1 MKKPV
6 IFIALAND
14 KVDETRYLRN
24 LSAELHAIRTWI
36 LQAEA
41 DGLCE
46 LVERTSVTVADIIE
60 VFENPKYKDRIAV
73 FHYGGHADG
82 FSLLLESATGSN
94 AMTDKE
100 GLVSFFARQHSLKL
114 IFLNGCSS
122 EGQTNA
128 LLNAGIP
135 AVIGTM
141 SAINDEL
148 ATQIAGR
155 FYKSLSMGA
164 GMEQAWNS
172 AIDEVKITASKLES
186 REDGTISTQTR
197 ELHWKGKAEKLDQ
210 FPWKISFKD
219 GGDLI
224 RKWNLPDESE
234 NPLFGLPP
242 VPQTYTLPEIPFL
255 YLQRYERKHAEIYFG
270 RSTIVR
276 NFYQLI
282 NDKNAPSLILLYG
295 QSGVGK
301 SSLLEAGLEPRLE
314 EAYHVLYLRR
324 DDKTGLS
331 TTMLNSLNEILG
343 LDPGQITQRAPSSQ
357 DISILIDQLTTLS
370 HTASPAIQPDLLSL
384 AEKLRNSTLAASTS
398 LPSAKDE
405 ENHDLNKDYI
415 SDLKT
420 AWLAV
425 EKHIQKPMVLIMDQV
440 EEAYTR
446 GTGDVKLEF
455 TEFFSNLKNLLH
467 NRSSSIQG
475 KLVLSFRKEYQSE
488 VDHYCK
494 NFELSRSYIFLE
506 HIDKGDIQDLFRGFE
521 QNPRLKSRYNLTVAN
536 GVAETIGEDLTD
548 ETGTPIAAMLQILL
562 TKMWYKATER
572 SASNPVFSHELYR
585 EIRQEGIAMDEF
597 LGKQLAALAEKHPES
612 ARNGLTV
619 DVLAIY
625 TTVNDTATSKTHE
638 ELTSNYPLAKD
649 KVIAITHSCQELFL
663 LTSIGTDPH
672 RHMLAHDTLAKSVK
686 KLYHASTDPLQ
697 QAKRIISS
705 KMESIQSGAENAIF
719 DEWDLAL
726 LEKVEH
732 LLPSPDKVL
741 REVLATSIVANEE
754 RKRDAKTRAFFKIA
768 GVLFTIFA
776 AIVISILYLKSIK
789 SELRATITQK
799 AALATTYLVID
810 PTFSIKQAGLAFQ
823 LQENETN
830 AQVNSAL
837 ISSFYNALS
846 KKHAFYQEVYKSEFT
861 ISELLSN
868 NKANIFIPRNNDF
881 EMTVINQ
888 NGDLLFAMNCDKSP
902 NPDFISYY
910 DKVKISPNGDYIIAL
925 MTDRRV
931 QMWSKEG
938 ELMNTYI
945 GPYQSIDISPNGKE
959 WLGTVYEDD
968 LLTKENLE
976 LDTNWNQST
985 IIHLFD
991 NNGNLRT
998 ERCIPGYVVVISYHP
1013 KLPYY
1018 LYSGFRPDYLNKEE
1032 NIDPI
1037 TTNHNYISV
1046 IDRNWR
1052 LVTKLYHS
1060 DSEVRQL
1067 DISKTGNLVIAKLTS
1082 GNVDILDIN
1091 GKLIRTFKREEGNR
1105 NDSWYVNLAIGN
1117 DDSTVAITRLDS
1129 FATIYNLYKPNKE
1142 PVILAQKQMVTFV
1155 KFSPYGDAIVTGSS
1169 DATAKVWNSKGEML
1183 FHLVGHKSDVTDA
1196 HFDTDKIIYTS
1207 SSDGQILKWTL
1218 ASYEN
1223 KTISNLNTQVSY
1235 IDLDSSNQ
1243 YLVSS
1248 SSDNMMRIW
1257 DLKNNTL
1264 FKSIDFKE
1272 KGLGYANFISKT
1284 EIIGSNLNGE
1294 AFYIKIT
1301 DATPIP
1307 LIGHTQKV
1315 TWLSNLGDQIIT
1327 AGDDATLRF
1336 WSKSGNLLKTI
1347 YSNYGAL
1354 KSLAIAPKSK
1364 KIAVGCESGA
1374 VYIYDALGNTVDSL
1388 MEHTREIIYMDI
1400 SSDGKI
1406 LVTASSDSESIIW
1419 NVGLGKSQFLE
1430 KIKCSPY
1437 NKCRYNS
1444 VIISNDQKYILTSS
1458 TDRVARL
1465 FDMEGK
1471 LLATLTGH
1479 KSSVTA
1485 AYFSYDDKKIYTFSE
1500 DKTIRIWD
1508 KEGNEHGVYFGHTL
1522 PVNNAVMNSTNKKIY
1537 SCSDDGT
1544 IRTWLTPSSIYEWMV
1559 THEY

>member
-6 IFIALAND
+6 IFLAFAND

-24 LSAELHAIRTWI
+24 LSVELHAIRTWL

-46 LVERTSVTVADIIE
+46 LVERMSVTVSDIIE
-60 VFENPKYKDRIAV
+60 VFENPKYKDRIGV

-82 FSLLLESATGSN
+82 FSLLLEN
-94 AMTDKE
+94 ADGTNSITNKE

-128 LLNAGIP
+128 LLTAGIP

-141 SAINDEL
+141 SAINDEM
-148 ATQIAGR
+148 ATQIAER

-164 GMEQAWNS
+164 GIEQAWNS
-172 AIDEVKITASKLES
+172 SIDEVKMTTSKLEKS
-186 REDGTISTQTR
+186 KDGTIFTQTR
-197 ELHWKGKAEKLDQ
+197 DLHWKGKVENLDQ

-219 GGDLI
+219 GSDII

-234 NPLFGLPP
+234 NPLFGLPD
-242 VPQTYTLPEIPFL
+242 VPQTYTLPETPFL
-255 YLQRYERKHAEIYFG
+255 YLQRYERKHAEIFFG
-270 RSTIVR
+270 RSTIIR

-324 DDKTGLS
+324 DDENGLS

-343 LDPGQITQRAPSSQ
+343 LDPNKITQRSPTIQ

-370 HTASPAIQPDLLSL
+370 YTASPAIQPDMITL
-384 AEKLRNSTLAASTS
+384 AEKLRKSTGEIANSPTITNA
-398 LPSAKDE
+398 E
-405 ENHDLNKDYI
+405 ENHGESKSYI

-425 EKHIQKPMVLIMDQV
+425 EKHIEKPLIVIMDQV

-446 GTGDVKLEF
+446 GTGKVKIEF
-455 TEFFSNLKNLLH
+455 TTFFTHLQNLL
-467 NRSSSIQG
+467 NTRSNSIQG

-488 VDHYCK
+488 VDQYCK
-494 NFELSRSYIFLE
+494 NFELSRSNIFLE
-506 HIDKGDIQDLFRGFE
+506 HLDKGDIHDLFRGFE
-521 QNPRLKSRYNLTVAN
+521 QNPRLKARYNLTVAS

-562 TKMWYKATER
+562 TKMWHKAIER
-572 SASNPVFSHELYR
+572 SASNPIFSHELYR

-597 LGKQLAALAEKHPES
+597 LAKQLDTLTEKHPES
-612 ARNGLTV
+612 SRDGLTI
-619 DVLAIY
+619 DVLAMY

-649 KVIAITHSCQELFL
+649 EVIAITHSCQDLFL

-726 LEKVEH
+726 LKKVKH
-732 LLPSPDKVL
+732 LLPNPDQTLAQVL
-741 REVLATSIVANEE
+741 VTSILADET
-754 RKRDAKTRAFFKIA
+754 RKKDAKTRAFFKIA

-776 AIVISILYLKSIK
+776 AVAISLLYFRSVK

-799 AALATTYLVID
+799 AALSATNLDKD
-810 PTFSIKQAGLAFQ
+810 PTFSLQQASIAFN
-823 LQENETN
+823 LQENEKN

-837 ISSFYNALS
+837 ISSFYNASS
-846 KKHAFYQEVYKSEFT
+846 KKRAFYQPIFSSKSN
-861 ISELLSN
+861 INQLLASKN
-868 NKANIFIPRNNDF
+868 GNIFIPRNNDY
-881 EMTVINQ
+881 EMEVINQ
-888 NGDLLFAMNCDKSP
+888 TGDSLFSMSCDASP
-902 NPDFISYY
+902 DPDFVSFYN
-910 DKVKISPNGDYIIAL
+910 DVKISPDGNYILAL
-925 MTDRRV
+925 MSDSRV

-938 ELMNTYI
+938 ELINTFK
-945 GPYQSIDISPNGKE
+945 GPYYSIDISPNSEE
-959 WLGTVYEDD
+959 WLGTIYEGS
-968 LLTKENLE
+968 LLTQEDEE
-976 LDTNWNQST
+976 LDDTKNLST
-985 IIHLFD
+985 IVHLFD
-991 NNGNLRT
+991 NHGNLRT
-998 ERCIPGYVVVISYHP
+998 DRCIPGEVYQISYHP

-1018 LYSGFRPDYLNKEE
+1018 VYTGFSS
-1032 NIDPI
+1032 NIVDKNPI
-1037 TTNHNYISV
+1037 AANYNYISV
-1046 IDRNWR
+1046 IDRNWK
-1052 LVTKLYHS
+1052 LVTKIFHS
-1060 DSEVRQL
+1060 GSVIMQL
-1067 DISKTGNLVIAKLTS
+1067 QISKTGNLVIVQYSS
-1082 GNVDILDIN
+1082 GKIDVLNMN
-1091 GKLIRTFKREEGNR
+1091 GKLVRSFKGEEESNNEWMYSDVAFSN
-1105 NDSWYVNLAIGN
+1105 NDSSI
-1117 DDSTVAITRLDS
+1117 AITRLDS
-1129 FATIYNLYKPNKE
+1129 FATIYNVYKPKE
-1142 PVILAQKQMVTFV
+1142 QPIILAQKEMVTFV
-1155 KFSPYGDAIVTGSS
+1155 KFSPFGGMVVTGSS
-1169 DATAKVWNSKGEML
+1169 DATAKVWDSKGVML
-1183 FHLVGHKSDVTDA
+1183 FHLIGHKADVTDV
-1196 HFDTDKIIYTS
+1196 HFASDKILYTS

-1218 ASYEN
+1218 TVYED
-1223 KTISNLNTQVSY
+1223 KTISIPKTSVSY
-1235 IDLDSSNQ
+1235 IDLDSTDQ

-1248 SSDNMMRIW
+1248 SSDNIMRIW
-1257 DLKNNTL
+1257 DMKNNSL
-1264 FKSIDFKE
+1264 FKSIDFTK

-1294 AFYIKIT
+1294 AFYMKLT
-1301 DATPIP
+1301 DDTAIP
-1307 LIGHTQKV
+1307 LVGHTQKV

-1327 AGDDATLRF
+1327 AGEDSTLRF
-1336 WSKSGNLLKTI
+1336 WNKSGNLLRTI
-1347 YSNYGAL
+1347 QSKDGAL
-1354 KSLAIAPKSK
+1354 MSLAIAKKSK

-1374 VYIYDALGNTVDSL
+1374 VYIYDAKGNVVDSL
-1388 MEHTREIIYMDI
+1388 KAHNGSIIYMDI
-1400 SSDGKI
+1400 SNDGKI
-1406 LVTASSDSESIIW
+1406 LVTASTDSESIVW
-1419 NVGLGKSQFLE
+1419 NIELGKSEYLE

-1437 NKCRYNS
+1437 FKCQYNS
-1444 VIISNDQKYILTSS
+1444 VIISNDQKYILAAS
-1458 TDRVARL
+1458 TDRIARV
-1465 FDMEGK
+1465 FDLKGR
-1471 LLATLTGH
+1471 LLATLSGH
-1479 KSSVTA
+1479 KGEITS
-1485 AYFSYDDKKIYTFSE
+1485 AYFSNDDQKIYTFST

-1508 KEGNEHGVYFGHTL
+1508 KEGNEHGIYSNHTMA
-1522 PVNNAVMNSTNKKIY
+1522 VNNAVMNSTNKKIY

-1544 IRTWLTPSSIYEWMV
+1544 IRTWLTPSGIYDWVLEKK
-1559 THEY
+1559 Y